1 MDGGVYDVGYGYLTE
16 LVYFHQSNSSRCWHC
31 QGVDTGGRADEQC
44 LEALTRPL
52 MRIRMLVK
60 YAYTDKEI
68 SLHEA
73 CEDII
78 GIVLGGVLI
87 QECQGFFSCH
97 NICWVPSIE
106 QCSHTV
112 HGD

>member
-1 MDGGVYDVGYGYLTE
+1 MDGSVYNVGYGYLTE
-16 LVYFHQSNSSRCWHC
+16 LVYFRQSNSSRHWHC

-44 LEALTRPL
+44 PEALTRLL
-52 MRIRMLVK
+52 MHIRMLVK

-68 SLHEA
+68 SSHEA

-78 GIVLGGVLI
+78 RIVLGGILI
-87 QECQGFFSCH
+87 QERWGVFSRH
-97 NICWVPSIE
+97 DICWVPSIE
-106 QCSHTV
+106 QHSHTV